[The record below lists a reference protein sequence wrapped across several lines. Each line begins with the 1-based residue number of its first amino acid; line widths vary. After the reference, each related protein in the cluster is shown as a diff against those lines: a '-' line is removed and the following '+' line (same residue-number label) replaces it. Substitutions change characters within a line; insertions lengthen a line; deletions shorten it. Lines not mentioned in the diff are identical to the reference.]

1 MIKNKLDILSKYL
14 MYGLLFIFP
23 LFFSTLFEGIFET
36 SKLMILAFFVL
47 LISIIKLIST
57 SIKGNLEFN
66 SSPLDLPLLSLLLG
80 FILSLVFAT
89 QNKIESLLVP
99 GSIAFMVLGVIL
111 YFLINQL
118 EKSSKNILLTILLS
132 VAFIGSIV
140 QIVAFF
146 GINQMFTSLA
156 DIFKV
161 SFFNVFGNILN
172 HIVFLVALLPI
183 LIYKIIKSEDLA
195 EKILISIVTLAV
207 VVSISTSVFTILPN
221 KEASVKLLDA
231 RIGWSIAADSIKNS
245 PLFGAGVGNFSQ
257 AYNIYRPIVVNQTDD
272 WAIKFSTS
280 SSTLLTIVTE
290 IGLIGLLALIFLV
303 IRIIKNVNISNPL
316 SISGLIL
323 LVGLATLPLTYSFF
337 VITFI
342 VLAISQKTNTA
353 KHISFDAKNSGLL
366 VTIPLAVLTLIIF
379 YFTYRGLFAEYLY
392 SQSIKL
398 ANQGKGVES
407 FELVNKSILAN
418 SYIDRYRLF
427 SSGLSLA
434 IAENI
439 AQKEGSELTET
450 DKQNISSL
458 IQKAIEDGKA
468 AVSLNP
474 SKSSNWEALSDIY
487 RTVSTFAQGAD
498 EFAVQSLSQAVALDP
513 INPILRVKLGGLY
526 YSLEKYELSIE
537 VLKLAV
543 LAKRDFP
550 NAHYNL
556 SLAYKAN
563 NQLDK
568 AKESMNNTLAL
579 IGKDSADYEVA
590 LKELQDIEGLTEPQ
604 EAPEPIIEPQL
615 DLPQQSEEQTETLQ

>member
-14 MYGLLFIFP
+14 IYGLLFIFP

-99 GSIAFMVLGVIL
+99 GSIAFLVLGVIL

-132 VAFIGSIV
+132 VAFISSIV

-207 VVSISTSVFTILPN
+207 VVSISTSVFTILPG
-221 KEASVKLLDA
+221 KETSIKLLNA
-231 RIGWSIAADSIKNS
+231 GVGWSIAADSIKNS

-257 AYNIYRPIVVNQTDD
+257 AYNIYRPIIVNQTSD

-280 SSTLLTIVTE
+280 SSTLLTVVTE
-290 IGLIGLLALIFLV
+290 LGIIGLLALIYLGIKV
-303 IRIIKNVNISNPL
+303 IKNVNISNPV

-323 LVGLATLPLTYSFF
+323 LTGLTILPLSYSFF
-337 VITFI
+337 AITFI
-342 VLAISQKTNTA
+342 VLAISQNSNTQ
-353 KHISFDAKNSGLL
+353 KHISFDTKNSNLL
-366 VTIPLAVLTLIIF
+366 VTIPLAILSLLLS
-379 YFTYRGLFAEYLY
+379 YFVFRGMFAEYLFN
-392 SQSIKL
+392 QSIKL
-398 ANQGKGVES
+398 ANQGKGIES
-407 FELVNKSILAN
+407 FEYVNRSISAN
-418 SYIDRYRLF
+418 SYIDRYHLF
-427 SSGLSLA
+427 SAGLSLA

-439 AQKEGSELTET
+439 AQKEEAELTDV
-450 DKQNISSL
+450 DKQNISNL
-458 IQKAIEDGKA
+458 IQKAIEEGKA
-468 AVSLNP
+468 AVSL
-474 SKSSNWEALSDIY
+474 SSAKSANWEALSDIY
-487 RTVSTFAQGAD
+487 RTISAFAQGAD

-513 INPILRVKLGGLY
+513 INPMLRVKLGGLY
-526 YSLEKYELSIE
+526 YSLEKYDLSIE

-563 NQLDK
+563 KQLDR
-568 AKESMNNTLAL
+568 AKESMNNTLTL

-615 DLPQQSEEQTETLQ
+615 ELPQQPEEQVEIQ